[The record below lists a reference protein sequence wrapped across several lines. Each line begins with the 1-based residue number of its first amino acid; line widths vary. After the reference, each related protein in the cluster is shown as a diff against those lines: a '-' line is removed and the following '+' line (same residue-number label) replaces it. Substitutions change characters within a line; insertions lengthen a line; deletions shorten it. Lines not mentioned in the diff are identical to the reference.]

1 MDFSILDFD
10 IKIFGD
16 DIVSSIDLL
25 KLFISPFLGLYIRVI
40 FEYVFNFFWIKNNAN
55 NITYILLPM
64 TGFVITSVI
73 SNDIALSLG
82 LVGAL
87 SIVRFR
93 TPIKN
98 PAELVIYFI
107 LLTLGIV
114 LNVSFTLTLFFVVYL
129 FPILYLIKYFTKYK
143 TSNSKNFSTIDEYN
157 YVLRL
162 QSNKE
167 IKIETLSNLFI
178 INIQQLD
185 NENYSYSFAYKKLSE
200 IDSFLSN
207 KEVVYTSYSIE
218 NTKII

>member
-16 DIVSSIDLL
+16 DIVSSVDLL

>member
-87 SIVRFR
+87 SIIRFR

>member
-129 FPILYLIKYFTKYK
+129 FPILYLIKYFSKYK

>member
-114 LNVSFTLTLFFVVYL
+114 LNVSFTLTIFFVVYL

-143 TSNSKNFSTIDEYN
+143 TSNSKNFTTIDEYN